1 MLYALLT
8 SMILNFSISPD
19 MSHENETHY
28 TKNKIDNYDIITISQ
43 SGSLFYS
50 VTNQILQSVNN
61 LNTNV
66 TFIGRANVGLE
77 STTFAN
83 NEINLTTL
91 DNFLYN
97 LSIKTIE
104 SSVVDYFYDEESAQ
118 AIRDNKIVISELTAS
133 RYELNVGD
141 YVNLVGLNSEIIPI
155 EVGKVIK
162 DSKIGW
168 FEGVVNKELGF
179 KLGIYRNIQAIIWDS
194 HINENFLIE
203 LHKNI
208 NYRKVKLTF
217 RENKVNKKNILKL
230 IDGVKSDIKFTPY
243 ETIDQLLNY
252 CHKVAGVVGIMF
264 CEILGIDDNNAL
276 IKANDLG
283 IAMQLTNIMRD
294 IFEDANMGRV
304 YLPHE
309 LFGRINPYDINIQ
322 NKDVVDN
329 IYSEKIDQIY
339 NIAETKYLSG
349 ISGLKYL
356 NYNHKFIVYISAI
369 MYREIGNKI
378 IKNKESY
385 SSGKRSYVSF
395 IKKIELIVKCF
406 FQIFLWKI
414 KILK

>member
-19 MSHENETHY
+19 MSHENENHY

-50 VTNQILQSVNN
+50 VTNQILESVNN

-104 SSVVDYFYDEESAQ
+104 SSDVDYFYDEESAQ

-168 FEGVVNKELGF
+168 FEGVVNKEIGF

-217 RENKVNKKNILKL
+217 RENRVNKNWVLPTALVKEMFGDFQIKER
-230 IDGVKSDIKFTPY
+230 DGVWITTEP
-243 ETIDQLLNY
+243 EWR
-252 CHKVAGVVGIMF
+252 
-264 CEILGIDDNNAL
+264 E
-276 IKANDLG
+276 
-283 IAMQLTNIMRD
+283 
-294 IFEDANMGRV
+294 E
-304 YLPHE
+304 
-309 LFGRINPYDINIQ
+309 NIQ
-322 NKDVVDN
+322 NKRMPILGITRCHRLMWEPLEGALN
-329 IYSEKIDQIY
+329 QIL
-339 NIAETKYLSG
+339 EEGLEEYLS
-349 ISGLKYL
+349 IEEW
-356 NYNHKFIVYISAI
+356 
-369 MYREIGNKI
+369 R
-378 IKNKESY
+378 
-385 SSGKRSYVSF
+385 SSGGCYAPRRINRFDAGGSISRHAWGIAIDINTKSGYPPRVVEIFNDWGFAWGGTWTSPDEMHFELRDLSASVS
-395 IKKIELIVKCF
+395 KTSS
-406 FQIFLWKI
+406 
-414 KILK
+414 

>member
-19 MSHENETHY
+19 MSHENENHY

-50 VTNQILQSVNN
+50 VTNQILESVNN

-91 DNFLYN
+91 DNYLYN

-217 RENKVNKKNILKL
+217 RENRVNKNWVLPTALVKEMFGDFQIKER
-230 IDGVKSDIKFTPY
+230 DGVWITTEP
-243 ETIDQLLNY
+243 EWR
-252 CHKVAGVVGIMF
+252 
-264 CEILGIDDNNAL
+264 E
-276 IKANDLG
+276 
-283 IAMQLTNIMRD
+283 
-294 IFEDANMGRV
+294 E
-304 YLPHE
+304 
-309 LFGRINPYDINIQ
+309 NIQ
-322 NKDVVDN
+322 NKRMPILGITRCHRLMWEPLEGALN
-329 IYSEKIDQIY
+329 QIL
-339 NIAETKYLSG
+339 EEGLEEYL
-349 ISGLKYL
+349 
-356 NYNHKFIVYISAI
+356 
-369 MYREIGNKI
+369 I
-378 IKNKESY
+378 IEEWR
-385 SSGKRSYVSF
+385 SSGGCYAPRRINRFDAGGSISRHAWGIAIDINTKSGYPPRVVEIFNDWGFAWGGTWTSPDEMHFELRDLSASVS
-395 IKKIELIVKCF
+395 KTSS
-406 FQIFLWKI
+406 
-414 KILK
+414 

>member
-8 SMILNFSISPD
+8 SMMLNFSISPD
-19 MSHENETHY
+19 ISHENENQY
-28 TKNKIDNYDIITISQ
+28 NKNKIDNYDIITISQ

-104 SSVVDYFYDEESAQ
+104 SSVLDYFYDEESAQ

-217 RENKVNKKNILKL
+217 RENRVNKNWVLPTALVKEMFGDFQIKER
-230 IDGVKSDIKFTPY
+230 DGVWITTEP
-243 ETIDQLLNY
+243 EWR
-252 CHKVAGVVGIMF
+252 
-264 CEILGIDDNNAL
+264 E
-276 IKANDLG
+276 
-283 IAMQLTNIMRD
+283 
-294 IFEDANMGRV
+294 E
-304 YLPHE
+304 
-309 LFGRINPYDINIQ
+309 NIQ
-322 NKDVVDN
+322 NKRMPILGITRCHRLMWEPLEGALN
-329 IYSEKIDQIY
+329 QIL
-339 NIAETKYLSG
+339 EEGLEEYLS
-349 ISGLKYL
+349 IEEW
-356 NYNHKFIVYISAI
+356 
-369 MYREIGNKI
+369 R
-378 IKNKESY
+378 
-385 SSGKRSYVSF
+385 SSGGCYAPRRINRFDAGGSISRHAWGIAIDINTKSSYPPRV
-395 IKKIELIVKCF
+395 V
-406 FQIFLWKI
+406 QIFNDWGFAWGGTWTSPDEMHFELRDLSASVSKTGS
-414 KILK
+414 

>member
-19 MSHENETHY
+19 MSHENENHY

-50 VTNQILQSVNN
+50 VTNQILESVNN

-179 KLGIYRNIQAIIWDS
+179 KLGIYRNIQAIIWDN

-217 RENKVNKKNILKL
+217 RENRVNKNWVLPTALVKEMFGDFQIKER
-230 IDGVKSDIKFTPY
+230 DGVWITTEP
-243 ETIDQLLNY
+243 EWR
-252 CHKVAGVVGIMF
+252 
-264 CEILGIDDNNAL
+264 E
-276 IKANDLG
+276 
-283 IAMQLTNIMRD
+283 
-294 IFEDANMGRV
+294 E
-304 YLPHE
+304 
-309 LFGRINPYDINIQ
+309 NIQ
-322 NKDVVDN
+322 NKRMPILGITRCHRLMWEPLEGALN
-329 IYSEKIDQIY
+329 QIL
-339 NIAETKYLSG
+339 EEGLEEYLS
-349 ISGLKYL
+349 IEEW
-356 NYNHKFIVYISAI
+356 
-369 MYREIGNKI
+369 R
-378 IKNKESY
+378 
-385 SSGKRSYVSF
+385 SSGGCYAPRRINRFDAGGSISRHAWGIAIDINTKSSYPPRV
-395 IKKIELIVKCF
+395 V
-406 FQIFLWKI
+406 QIFNDWGFAWGGTWTSPDEMHFELRDLSASVSKTGS
-414 KILK
+414 

>member
-19 MSHENETHY
+19 MSHENENHY

-104 SSVVDYFYDEESAQ
+104 SSVLDYFYDEESAQ

-208 NYRKVKLTF
+208 NYKKVKLTF
-217 RENKVNKKNILKL
+217 RENRVNKNWVLPTALVKEMFGDFQIKER
-230 IDGVKSDIKFTPY
+230 DGVWITTEP
-243 ETIDQLLNY
+243 EWR
-252 CHKVAGVVGIMF
+252 
-264 CEILGIDDNNAL
+264 E
-276 IKANDLG
+276 
-283 IAMQLTNIMRD
+283 
-294 IFEDANMGRV
+294 E
-304 YLPHE
+304 
-309 LFGRINPYDINIQ
+309 NIQ
-322 NKDVVDN
+322 NKRMPILGITRCHRLMWEPLEGALN
-329 IYSEKIDQIY
+329 QIL
-339 NIAETKYLSG
+339 EEGLEEYL
-349 ISGLKYL
+349 
-356 NYNHKFIVYISAI
+356 
-369 MYREIGNKI
+369 I
-378 IKNKESY
+378 IEEWK
-385 SSGKRSYVSF
+385 SSGGCYAPRRINRFDAGGSISRHAWGIAIDINTKSSYPPRIVEIFNDWGFAWGGTWTSPDEMHFELRDLSASVS
-395 IKKIELIVKCF
+395 KTSS
-406 FQIFLWKI
+406 
-414 KILK
+414 

>member
-19 MSHENETHY
+19 ISHENENQY

-50 VTNQILQSVNN
+50 VTNQILESVNN

-217 RENKVNKKNILKL
+217 RENRVNKNWVLPTALVKEMFGDFQIKER
-230 IDGVKSDIKFTPY
+230 DGVWITTEP
-243 ETIDQLLNY
+243 EWR
-252 CHKVAGVVGIMF
+252 
-264 CEILGIDDNNAL
+264 E
-276 IKANDLG
+276 
-283 IAMQLTNIMRD
+283 
-294 IFEDANMGRV
+294 E
-304 YLPHE
+304 
-309 LFGRINPYDINIQ
+309 NIQ
-322 NKDVVDN
+322 NKRMPILGITRCHRLMWEPLEGALN
-329 IYSEKIDQIY
+329 QIL
-339 NIAETKYLSG
+339 EEGLEEYLS
-349 ISGLKYL
+349 IEEW
-356 NYNHKFIVYISAI
+356 
-369 MYREIGNKI
+369 R
-378 IKNKESY
+378 
-385 SSGKRSYVSF
+385 SSGGCYAPRRINRFDAGGSISRHAWGIAIDINTKSSYPPRVVEIFNDWGFAWGGTWTSPDEMHFELRDLSASVS
-395 IKKIELIVKCF
+395 KTSS
-406 FQIFLWKI
+406 
-414 KILK
+414 

>member
-1 MLYALLT
+1 MFYALLT

-19 MSHENETHY
+19 ISHENENQY
-28 TKNKIDNYDIITISQ
+28 NKNKIDNYDMITISQ

-104 SSVVDYFYDEESAQ
+104 SSVLDYFYDEESAQ

-208 NYRKVKLTF
+208 NYRKVKLSF
-217 RENKVNKKNILKL
+217 RENRVNKNWVLPTALVKEMFGDFQIKER
-230 IDGVKSDIKFTPY
+230 DGVWITTEP
-243 ETIDQLLNY
+243 EWR
-252 CHKVAGVVGIMF
+252 
-264 CEILGIDDNNAL
+264 E
-276 IKANDLG
+276 
-283 IAMQLTNIMRD
+283 
-294 IFEDANMGRV
+294 E
-304 YLPHE
+304 
-309 LFGRINPYDINIQ
+309 NIQ
-322 NKDVVDN
+322 NKRMPILGITRCHRLMWEPLEGALN
-329 IYSEKIDQIY
+329 QIL
-339 NIAETKYLSG
+339 EEGLEEYLS
-349 ISGLKYL
+349 IEEW
-356 NYNHKFIVYISAI
+356 
-369 MYREIGNKI
+369 R
-378 IKNKESY
+378 
-385 SSGKRSYVSF
+385 SSGGCYAPRRINRFDAGGSISRHAWGIAIDINTKSSYPPRV
-395 IKKIELIVKCF
+395 V
-406 FQIFLWKI
+406 QIFNDWGFAWGGTWTSPDEMHFELRDLSASVSKTGS
-414 KILK
+414 

>member
-50 VTNQILQSVNN
+50 VTNQILESVNN

-217 RENKVNKKNILKL
+217 RENRVNKNWVLPTALVKEMFGDFQIKER
-230 IDGVKSDIKFTPY
+230 DGVWITTEP
-243 ETIDQLLNY
+243 EWR
-252 CHKVAGVVGIMF
+252 
-264 CEILGIDDNNAL
+264 E
-276 IKANDLG
+276 
-283 IAMQLTNIMRD
+283 
-294 IFEDANMGRV
+294 E
-304 YLPHE
+304 
-309 LFGRINPYDINIQ
+309 NIQ
-322 NKDVVDN
+322 NKRMPILGITRCHRLMWEPLEGALN
-329 IYSEKIDQIY
+329 QIL
-339 NIAETKYLSG
+339 EEGLEEYL
-349 ISGLKYL
+349 
-356 NYNHKFIVYISAI
+356 
-369 MYREIGNKI
+369 I
-378 IKNKESY
+378 IEEWK
-385 SSGKRSYVSF
+385 SSGGCYAPRRINRFDAGGSISRHAWGIAIDINTKSGYPPRVVEIFNDWGFAWGGTWTSPDEMHFELRDLSASVS
-395 IKKIELIVKCF
+395 KTSS
-406 FQIFLWKI
+406 
-414 KILK
+414 

>member
-8 SMILNFSISPD
+8 SMILNFSIPPD
-19 MSHENETHY
+19 MSHENENHY

-50 VTNQILQSVNN
+50 VTNQILESVNN

-217 RENKVNKKNILKL
+217 RENRVNKNWVLPTALVKEMFGDFQIKER
-230 IDGVKSDIKFTPY
+230 DGVWITTEP
-243 ETIDQLLNY
+243 EWR
-252 CHKVAGVVGIMF
+252 
-264 CEILGIDDNNAL
+264 E
-276 IKANDLG
+276 
-283 IAMQLTNIMRD
+283 
-294 IFEDANMGRV
+294 E
-304 YLPHE
+304 
-309 LFGRINPYDINIQ
+309 NIQ
-322 NKDVVDN
+322 NKRMPILGITRCHRLMWEPLEGALN
-329 IYSEKIDQIY
+329 QIL
-339 NIAETKYLSG
+339 EEGLEKYLS
-349 ISGLKYL
+349 IEEWK
-356 NYNHKFIVYISAI
+356 
-369 MYREIGNKI
+369 
-378 IKNKESY
+378 
-385 SSGKRSYVSF
+385 SSGGCYAPRRINRFEAGGSISRHAWGIAIDINTKSGYPPRVVEIFNDWGFAWGGTWTSPDEMHFELRDLSASVS
-395 IKKIELIVKCF
+395 KTSG
-406 FQIFLWKI
+406 
-414 KILK
+414 

>member
-19 MSHENETHY
+19 ISHENENQY
-28 TKNKIDNYDIITISQ
+28 NKNKIDNYDIITISQ

-104 SSVVDYFYDEESAQ
+104 SSVLDYFYDEESAQ

-208 NYRKVKLTF
+208 NYKKVKLTF
-217 RENKVNKKNILKL
+217 RENRVNKNWVLPTALVKEMFGDFQIKER
-230 IDGVKSDIKFTPY
+230 DGVWITTEP
-243 ETIDQLLNY
+243 EWR
-252 CHKVAGVVGIMF
+252 
-264 CEILGIDDNNAL
+264 E
-276 IKANDLG
+276 
-283 IAMQLTNIMRD
+283 
-294 IFEDANMGRV
+294 E
-304 YLPHE
+304 
-309 LFGRINPYDINIQ
+309 NIQ
-322 NKDVVDN
+322 NKRMPILGITRCHRLMWEPLEGALN
-329 IYSEKIDQIY
+329 QIL
-339 NIAETKYLSG
+339 EEGLEEYLS
-349 ISGLKYL
+349 IEEW
-356 NYNHKFIVYISAI
+356 
-369 MYREIGNKI
+369 R
-378 IKNKESY
+378 
-385 SSGKRSYVSF
+385 SSGGCYAPRRINRFDAGGSISRHAWGIAIDINTKSSYPPRV
-395 IKKIELIVKCF
+395 V
-406 FQIFLWKI
+406 QIFNDWGFAWGGTWTSPDEMHFELRDLSASVSKTGS
-414 KILK
+414 

>member
-19 MSHENETHY
+19 MSHENENHY

-50 VTNQILQSVNN
+50 VTNQILESVNN

-91 DNFLYN
+91 DEFLYN

-217 RENKVNKKNILKL
+217 RENRVNKNWVLPTALVKEMFGDFQIKER
-230 IDGVKSDIKFTPY
+230 DGVWITTEP
-243 ETIDQLLNY
+243 EWR
-252 CHKVAGVVGIMF
+252 
-264 CEILGIDDNNAL
+264 E
-276 IKANDLG
+276 
-283 IAMQLTNIMRD
+283 
-294 IFEDANMGRV
+294 E
-304 YLPHE
+304 
-309 LFGRINPYDINIQ
+309 NIQ
-322 NKDVVDN
+322 NKRMPILGITRCHRLMWEPLEGALN
-329 IYSEKIDQIY
+329 QIL
-339 NIAETKYLSG
+339 EEGLQEYL
-349 ISGLKYL
+349 
-356 NYNHKFIVYISAI
+356 
-369 MYREIGNKI
+369 I
-378 IKNKESY
+378 IEEWK
-385 SSGKRSYVSF
+385 SSGGCYAPRRINRFDAGGSISRHAWGIAIDINTKSGYPPRVVEIFNDWGFAWGGTWTSPDEMHFELRDLSASVS
-395 IKKIELIVKCF
+395 KTSS
-406 FQIFLWKI
+406 
-414 KILK
+414 

>member
-19 MSHENETHY
+19 MSHENENHY

-50 VTNQILQSVNN
+50 VTNQILESVNN

-217 RENKVNKKNILKL
+217 RENRVNKNWVLPTALVKEMFGDFQIKER
-230 IDGVKSDIKFTPY
+230 DGVWITTQPSWRQENIQQKRMPIIGLTVCHRLMWEPL
-243 ETIDQLLNY
+243 EGALNQILAEGLEDTLSIEEFRTSGGCY
-252 CHKVAGVVGIMF
+252 APRRINRFDAGGSISRH
-264 CEILGIDDNNAL
+264 AW
-276 IKANDLG
+276 G
-283 IAMQLTNIMRD
+283 IAI
-294 IFEDANMGRV
+294 
-304 YLPHE
+304 
-309 LFGRINPYDINIQ
+309 DINT
-322 NKDVVDN
+322 KSGYPPRVVEIFNDWGFAWGGTWT
-329 IYSEKIDQIY
+329 SPDEMHFELRD
-339 NIAETKYLSG
+339 LSA
-349 ISGLKYL
+349 SVSKT
-356 NYNHKFIVYISAI
+356 
-369 MYREIGNKI
+369 
-378 IKNKESY
+378 
-385 SSGKRSYVSF
+385 SS
-395 IKKIELIVKCF
+395 
-406 FQIFLWKI
+406 
-414 KILK
+414 

>member
-19 MSHENETHY
+19 ISHENENHY

-50 VTNQILQSVNN
+50 VTNQILESVNN

-217 RENKVNKKNILKL
+217 RENRVNKNWVLPTALVKEMFGDFQIKER
-230 IDGVKSDIKFTPY
+230 DGVWITTEP
-243 ETIDQLLNY
+243 EWR
-252 CHKVAGVVGIMF
+252 
-264 CEILGIDDNNAL
+264 E
-276 IKANDLG
+276 
-283 IAMQLTNIMRD
+283 
-294 IFEDANMGRV
+294 E
-304 YLPHE
+304 
-309 LFGRINPYDINIQ
+309 NIQ
-322 NKDVVDN
+322 NKRMPILGITRCHRLMWEPLEGALN
-329 IYSEKIDQIY
+329 QIL
-339 NIAETKYLSG
+339 EEGLEKYLS
-349 ISGLKYL
+349 IEEW
-356 NYNHKFIVYISAI
+356 
-369 MYREIGNKI
+369 R
-378 IKNKESY
+378 
-385 SSGKRSYVSF
+385 SSGGCYAPRRINRFDAGGSISRHAWGIAIDINTKSGYPPRVVEIFNDWGFAWGGTWTSPDEMHFELRDLSASVS
-395 IKKIELIVKCF
+395 KTSS
-406 FQIFLWKI
+406 
-414 KILK
+414 

>member
-19 MSHENETHY
+19 MSHENENHY

-50 VTNQILQSVNN
+50 VTNQILESVNN

-118 AIRDNKIVISELTAS
+118 AIKDNKIVISELTAS

-155 EVGKVIK
+155 EVGKVIN

-179 KLGIYRNIQAIIWDS
+179 KLGIYRNIQAIIWDR

-217 RENKVNKKNILKL
+217 RENRVNKNWVLPTALVKEMFGDFQIKER
-230 IDGVKSDIKFTPY
+230 DGVWITTEP
-243 ETIDQLLNY
+243 EWR
-252 CHKVAGVVGIMF
+252 
-264 CEILGIDDNNAL
+264 E
-276 IKANDLG
+276 
-283 IAMQLTNIMRD
+283 
-294 IFEDANMGRV
+294 E
-304 YLPHE
+304 
-309 LFGRINPYDINIQ
+309 NIQ
-322 NKDVVDN
+322 NKRMPILGITRCHRLMWEPLEGALN
-329 IYSEKIDQIY
+329 QIL
-339 NIAETKYLSG
+339 EEGLEEYLS
-349 ISGLKYL
+349 IEEWK
-356 NYNHKFIVYISAI
+356 
-369 MYREIGNKI
+369 
-378 IKNKESY
+378 
-385 SSGKRSYVSF
+385 SSGGCYAPRRINRFDAGGSISRHAWGIAIDINTKSGYPPRVVEIFNDWGFAWGGTWTSPDEMHFELRDLSASVS
-395 IKKIELIVKCF
+395 KTSS
-406 FQIFLWKI
+406 
-414 KILK
+414 

>member
-19 MSHENETHY
+19 ISHEKENQY

-133 RYELNVGD
+133 RYELNIGD

-168 FEGVVNKELGF
+168 FEGVVNKELGI

-217 RENKVNKKNILKL
+217 RENRVNKNWVLPTALVKEMFGDFQIKER
-230 IDGVKSDIKFTPY
+230 DGVWITTEP
-243 ETIDQLLNY
+243 EWR
-252 CHKVAGVVGIMF
+252 
-264 CEILGIDDNNAL
+264 E
-276 IKANDLG
+276 
-283 IAMQLTNIMRD
+283 
-294 IFEDANMGRV
+294 E
-304 YLPHE
+304 
-309 LFGRINPYDINIQ
+309 NIQ
-322 NKDVVDN
+322 NKKMPILGITRCHRLMWEPLEGALN
-329 IYSEKIDQIY
+329 QIL
-339 NIAETKYLSG
+339 EEGLEEYLS
-349 ISGLKYL
+349 IEEW
-356 NYNHKFIVYISAI
+356 
-369 MYREIGNKI
+369 R
-378 IKNKESY
+378 
-385 SSGKRSYVSF
+385 SSGGCYAPRRINRFDAGGSISRHAWGIAIDINTKSSYPPRVVEIFNDWGFAWGGTWTSPDDMHFELRDLSASVS
-395 IKKIELIVKCF
+395 KTGS
-406 FQIFLWKI
+406 
-414 KILK
+414 

>member
-1 MLYALLT
+1 MIYALLT
-8 SMILNFSISPD
+8 TMILNFSISPD
-19 MSHENETHY
+19 ISHENENHY

-50 VTNQILQSVNN
+50 VTNQILESVNN

-77 STTFAN
+77 STTLAN

-217 RENKVNKKNILKL
+217 RENRVNKNWVLPTALVKEMFGDFQIKER
-230 IDGVKSDIKFTPY
+230 DGVWITTEP
-243 ETIDQLLNY
+243 EWR
-252 CHKVAGVVGIMF
+252 
-264 CEILGIDDNNAL
+264 E
-276 IKANDLG
+276 
-283 IAMQLTNIMRD
+283 
-294 IFEDANMGRV
+294 E
-304 YLPHE
+304 
-309 LFGRINPYDINIQ
+309 NIQ
-322 NKDVVDN
+322 NKRMPILGITRCHRLMWEPLEGALN
-329 IYSEKIDQIY
+329 QIL
-339 NIAETKYLSG
+339 EEGLEEYL
-349 ISGLKYL
+349 
-356 NYNHKFIVYISAI
+356 
-369 MYREIGNKI
+369 I
-378 IKNKESY
+378 IEEWK
-385 SSGKRSYVSF
+385 SSGGCYAPRRINRFDAGGSISRHAWGIAIDINTKSGYPPRVVEIFNDWGFAWGGTWTSPDEMHFELRDLSASVS
-395 IKKIELIVKCF
+395 KTSS
-406 FQIFLWKI
+406 
-414 KILK
+414 

>member
-8 SMILNFSISPD
+8 SMILNFSILPD
-19 MSHENETHY
+19 ISHENENHY

-50 VTNQILQSVNN
+50 VTNQILESVNN

-217 RENKVNKKNILKL
+217 RENRVNKNWVLPTALVKEMFGDFQIKER
-230 IDGVKSDIKFTPY
+230 DGVWITTEP
-243 ETIDQLLNY
+243 EWR
-252 CHKVAGVVGIMF
+252 
-264 CEILGIDDNNAL
+264 E
-276 IKANDLG
+276 
-283 IAMQLTNIMRD
+283 
-294 IFEDANMGRV
+294 E
-304 YLPHE
+304 
-309 LFGRINPYDINIQ
+309 NIQ
-322 NKDVVDN
+322 NKRMPILGITRCHRLMWEPLEGALN
-329 IYSEKIDQIY
+329 QIL
-339 NIAETKYLSG
+339 EEGLEKYLS
-349 ISGLKYL
+349 IEEW
-356 NYNHKFIVYISAI
+356 
-369 MYREIGNKI
+369 R
-378 IKNKESY
+378 
-385 SSGKRSYVSF
+385 SSGGCYAPRRINRFDAGGSISRHAWGIAIDINTKSSYPPRV
-395 IKKIELIVKCF
+395 V
-406 FQIFLWKI
+406 QIFNDWGFAWGGTWTSPDEMHFELRDLSASVSKTSS
-414 KILK
+414 

>member
-19 MSHENETHY
+19 MSHENENHY

-50 VTNQILQSVNN
+50 VTNQILESVNN

-104 SSVVDYFYDEESAQ
+104 SSDVDYFYDEESAQ
-118 AIRDNKIVISELTAS
+118 AIRDNKIIISELTAS

-141 YVNLVGLNSEIIPI
+141 YVNLVGLNSEMIPI

-217 RENKVNKKNILKL
+217 RENRVNKNWVLPTALVKEMFGDFQIKER
-230 IDGVKSDIKFTPY
+230 DGVWITTEP
-243 ETIDQLLNY
+243 EWR
-252 CHKVAGVVGIMF
+252 
-264 CEILGIDDNNAL
+264 E
-276 IKANDLG
+276 
-283 IAMQLTNIMRD
+283 
-294 IFEDANMGRV
+294 E
-304 YLPHE
+304 
-309 LFGRINPYDINIQ
+309 NIQ
-322 NKDVVDN
+322 NKRMPILGITRCHRLMWEPLEGALN
-329 IYSEKIDQIY
+329 QIL
-339 NIAETKYLSG
+339 EEGLEEYLS
-349 ISGLKYL
+349 IEEW
-356 NYNHKFIVYISAI
+356 
-369 MYREIGNKI
+369 R
-378 IKNKESY
+378 
-385 SSGKRSYVSF
+385 SSGGCYAPRRINRFDAGGSISRHAWGIAIDINTTSGYPPRVVEIFNDWGFAWGGTWTSPDEMHFELRDLSASVS
-395 IKKIELIVKCF
+395 KTSG
-406 FQIFLWKI
+406 
-414 KILK
+414 